1 MTLSERLASAAAE
14 RARAKALGTSV
25 EQLRLREASF
35 PPAFET
41 SAEVPQPRILISG
54 STALASVEPDPLA
67 DPRSIC
73 PTCGRTGDVGVVDL
87 PGRTSDWSCST
98 CGTMWRIPLPAA
110 NGGAAQRF
118 PR

>member
-14 RARAKALGTSV
+14 RARAKEAGTSV
-25 EQLRLREASF
+25 EQLREREASF
-35 PPAFET
+35 VAQFRPK
-41 SAEVPQPRILISG
+41 AEVLQPKILISG
-54 STALASVEPDPLA
+54 STTLASVTPDPGA

-87 PGRTSDWSCST
+87 PGRTSDWSCAT

-110 NGGAAQRF
+110 SDGAAPGSR
-118 PR
+118 R